1 MLVRPLF
8 MAVLLTAPTALGQA
22 PASRP
27 ERMEEANE
35 PAPARPDPGP
45 TPAENRRLPGLQP
58 DGAVLLPNQW
68 SIRPAGTQREVG
80 DFPVNIAVHPS
91 EPYAAVLHAGHGP
104 HEIVIIQTET
114 RKLISRVTLPQTF
127 YGICF
132 DHSGKHIYASGGEN
146 EVVHAYEF
154 GDGLLS
160 APRQIRI
167 VSPEQGFV
175 VTGVSISPDD
185 RTLYACGSVGGKL
198 AVVSLEPGGGTE
210 APRLVELPKDSF
222 PYAALPST
230 DGDRVF
236 VSLWGGA
243 AVAVIDAGTLKVVD
257 QWPTPL
263 HPTEMALS
271 PDARTLYVAC
281 ANSNLVAAIDAGPDA
296 DRRTREI
303 ISTALFPAAPS
314 GSTPN
319 SLALSPDGGV
329 LLVANADNHNIAV
342 INVSQPGHARS
353 MGFIPTGWYP
363 TSVRFRDADNVL
375 YASGKGL
382 SPKSNRHGP
391 NPEQRRPGGIR
402 EYIADL
408 FVGTLGFVRPF
419 RPEIL
424 ARLTADA
431 YECSPLRADSGVS
444 GKPVEGDNP
453 IPSAVGGISPIKH
466 CIYIVKE
473 NRTYDQVL
481 GDMPEGNGDASLC
494 LFPEKVTP
502 NHHALAR
509 EFVVLDNFYVDGEV
523 SADGHEWSMG
533 AYATDFVEKVWP
545 LTYRTREK
553 NPKFDHPAEGHYDIA
568 VPSAGYLWDQAKKA
582 GISYFSFGEWVHNG
596 KRPDD
601 PGTAASP
608 ALEGHFDPMFRSFDT
623 SYPDIKRAE
632 RFIHELKRFEAEGEL
647 PALTIVRLP
656 NDHTAG
662 TKAGAWTPTAMVAE
676 NDQALGMVVEAVSKS
691 KFWASSAIFVV
702 EDDAQ
707 NGADHVDAHRTVALV
722 ISPYCKRHSVDSSMY
737 STTSMLRTMELILG
751 LPPMSQFDAAALPM
765 YASFTAKPDLTPY
778 ALKPAQVDIYA
789 KNTKA
794 AWGADLSETFDLTRE
809 DAADDLELN
818 EVVWRSVRGPDSP
831 MPPPV
836 RAAFVFAHKGGDPD
850 GDEDDDD

>member
-1 MLVRPLF
+1 MLVR
-8 MAVLLTAPTALGQA
+8 VLTAAALITASAAHAQA
-22 PASRP
+22 PKDRP

-35 PAPARPDPGP
+35 PAPDRPVPRPGEIGP
-45 TPAENRRLPGLQP
+45 RRLPGIQP
-58 DGAVLLPNQW
+58 DGGILLPNQW
-68 SIRPAGTQREVG
+68 SLRPAGNQLEVG
-80 DFPVNIAVHPS
+80 DFPVNIALHPTQ
-91 EPYAAVLHAGHGP
+91 PYAAILHAGHGP
-104 HEIVIIQTET
+104 HEIVIVQTQT

-132 DHSGKHIYASGGEN
+132 DHSGTHVYASGGEN
-146 EVVHAYEF
+146 ELVFAYDF
-154 GDGLLS
+154 GEGLLS
-160 APRQIRI
+160 APRRLQI
-167 VSPEQGFV
+167 VPPEKEFV
-175 VTGVSISPDD
+175 VTGLSTSPDD
-185 RTLYACGSVGGKL
+185 RTLYACGSFGDQL
-198 AVVSLEPGGGTE
+198 ALVSLDEKESGEP
-210 APRLVELPKDSF
+210 RFVDLPKDSY
-222 PYAALPST
+222 PYAALPT
-230 DGDRVF
+230 PDGRRVL
-236 VSLWGGA
+236 VSLWGGR
-243 AVAVIDAGTLKVVD
+243 AVAVVDTATLKVETT
-257 QWPTPL
+257 WPTPP

-271 PDARTLYVAC
+271 PDGGTLYVAC
-281 ANSNLVAAIDAGPDA
+281 ANSNQVAAIDTAA
-296 DRRTREI
+296 ATERRTREI
-303 ISTALFPAAPS
+303 IFTSLYPTAPS

-319 SLALSPDGGV
+319 SLALSPDGSI

-342 INVSQPGHARS
+342 INVSAPGQARS

-363 TSVRFRDADNVL
+363 TSVRFRDGENVL
-375 YASGKGL
+375 YTSGKGL

-408 FVGTLGFVRPF
+408 FEGTVGFVRPF
-419 RPEIL
+419 KPETL
-424 ARLTADA
+424 ARYTADA
-431 YECSPLRADSGVS
+431 FAAAPLKPDAGVT
-444 GKPVEGDNP
+444 GKPAEPDNP
-453 IPSAVGGISPIKH
+453 IPVKVGDPSPIKH
-466 CIYIVKE
+466 CVYIVKE

-509 EFVVLDNFYVDGEV
+509 EFVLLDNFYVDGEV

-533 AYATDFVEKVWP
+533 AYATDFVEKAWP

-553 NPKFDHPAEGHYDIA
+553 HPKIAHPAEGHYEIA
-568 VPSAGYLWDQAKKA
+568 VPSAGYLWDQAKKT

-596 KRPDD
+596 KTPSD

-632 RFIHELKRFEAEGEL
+632 RFIHELKRFEIEGEL

-662 TKAGAWTPTAMVAE
+662 TGVGAWTPTAMVAE
-676 NDQALGMVVEAVSKS
+676 NDQALGMVVEALSKS
-691 KFWASSAIFVV
+691 KFWSSTAIFVV

-707 NGADHVDAHRTVALV
+707 NGSDHVDAHRTVALV
-722 ISPYCKRHSVDSSMY
+722 ISPYCKRHAVDSSMY

-765 YASFTAKPDLTPY
+765 YASFTPKPDLAPY
-778 ALKPAQVDIYA
+778 TVRPAQVDIYA
-789 KNTKA
+789 KNTKT

-809 DAADDLELN
+809 DAADDLLLN
-818 EVVWRSVRGPDSP
+818 EVVWRSVKGPDSP

-836 RAAFVFAHKGGDPD
+836 RAAFLFSHQGASGD
-850 GDEDDDD
+850 GDDDDDE